1 MRKVSDLSNFTLPH
15 NVWKDINKR
24 ITDWVSMG
32 GKESDPYIQRQIEYA
47 ERVHKIYGNSKS
59 TF

>member
-1 MRKVSDLSNFTLPH
+1 MRKQDL
-15 NVWKDINKR
+15 DKR